1 MNDSRPA
8 DSHSAPSPNL
18 LNPPTIEVFEN
29 ETRVFS
35 SRGRWLHPL
44 FDLESVI
51 AADERDPQWLEVRD
65 KIVGR
70 AAALLLVY
78 LRIGRVSAGILS
90 RPAREVLVRFAVP
103 FTFETLVD
111 RIDCQTE
118 TLLMEETDPDRAYA
132 LLRERAGR

>member
-1 MNDSRPA
+1 MNDSRLA
-8 DSHSAPSPNL
+8 DPPSAPSFNVA
-18 LNPPTIEVFEN
+18 NPPSIEVFEN
-29 ETRVFS
+29 ETRIFS

-44 FDLESVI
+44 FDLEAVI
-51 AADERDPQWLEVRD
+51 AADDRDPRKLEARD

-90 RPAREVLVRFAVP
+90 RPARQVLVRFAVP

-118 TLLMEETDPDRAYA
+118 TLLMEETDPHRAYA